1 LSEWLN
7 GLSEWLNRWVRA
19 AGEDWRVRIDTTD
32 IDFFKIEV
40 HGGQGDAAYNGHYQ
54 TVLYHPIVAS
64 FCVVGSYDVPVTL
77 LGWEMDF

>member
-19 AGEDWRVRIDTTD
+19 AGEDWRVRSDTID

-40 HGGQGDAAYNGHYQ
+40 HGGQYQ
-54 TVLYHPIVAS
+54 AVLYHLIVAS
-64 FCVVGSYDVPVTL
+64 FCIVGSYDVPVTL